1 MAVVAG
7 AWIATCVV
15 VPRMPHVGSSLPKS
29 IEHVVDATMSKIGAS
44 VFYFHPMMTVM
55 VTMMN

>member
-15 VPRMPHVGSSLPKS
+15 VPHMPHVGSSLPKS

-44 VFYFHPMMTVM
+44 VFYFHPMVTVM